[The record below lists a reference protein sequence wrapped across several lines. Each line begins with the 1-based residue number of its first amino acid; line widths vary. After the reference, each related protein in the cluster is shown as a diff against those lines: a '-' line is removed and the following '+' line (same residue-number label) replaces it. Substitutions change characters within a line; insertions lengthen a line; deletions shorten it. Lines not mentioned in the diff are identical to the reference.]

1 MSYLGAEGDA
11 FSRSIATAL
20 EAFRKGVDEEL
31 RKSMSS
37 LIYHNIYVL
46 NLRQGTM

>member
-11 FSRSIATAL
+11 FSRSIANAL

-31 RKSMSS
+31 RKSM
-37 LIYHNIYVL
+37 
-46 NLRQGTM
+46 LRL

>member
-11 FSRSIATAL
+11 FSRSIANAL

-31 RKSMSS
+31 RKSTRRFDIQAISC
-37 LIYHNIYVL
+37 
-46 NLRQGTM
+46 